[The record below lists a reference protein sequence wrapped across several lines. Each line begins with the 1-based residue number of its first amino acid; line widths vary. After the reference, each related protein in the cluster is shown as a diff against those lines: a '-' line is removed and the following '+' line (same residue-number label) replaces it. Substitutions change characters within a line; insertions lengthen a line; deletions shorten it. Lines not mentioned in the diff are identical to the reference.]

1 MIGTKRIKLDFET
14 CSKVTGI
21 DTMWY
26 WHKDKHI
33 DQQNRVPSLE
43 INPFIYGQ
51 MIFDKSAKAIQQG
64 KDIFSTNCSGKTG
77 HSHEKNETRPLLK
90 LIPYTKT

>member
-1 MIGTKRIKLDFET
+1 MSLTVLKTYYKGTVIK
-14 CSKVTGI
+14 
-21 DTMWY
+21 TMCCC
-26 WHKDKHI
+26 HQDRQI
-33 DQQNRVPSLE
+33 DQWKEQSAKIDLLYKTSW
-43 INPFIYGQ
+43 F
-51 MIFDKSAKAIQQG
+51 FDKSAKAIQQG